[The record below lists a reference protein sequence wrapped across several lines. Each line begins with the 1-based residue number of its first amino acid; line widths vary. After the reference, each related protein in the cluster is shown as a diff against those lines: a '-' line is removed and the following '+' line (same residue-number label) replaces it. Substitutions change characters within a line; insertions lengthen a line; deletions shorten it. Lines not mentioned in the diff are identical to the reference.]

1 MSVKAIDIHTHGIGG
16 YDTRTTVTEDIL
28 EIARIQGS
36 HGVSA
41 ILPTIYSGP
50 INEMRK
56 NMAAVK
62 EAMDRQKVGCACHGR
77 TSGGLRVAGQGDSSH
92 VQSTPDSIRGSGR
105 PTSHIFGLH
114 LEGPFLNPLRCGA
127 LDPASFLSPTPDNL
141 SRLIEG
147 FEDIVQ
153 IITLA
158 PELDG
163 AARLIKTATDKG
175 ITVSMGHS
183 DATYAEAE
191 AGFHAGAK
199 GITHI
204 FNAMRPFRHRE
215 PGIAGFGLMNRHVYV
230 EMIADPFHLHP
241 ETVKLIY
248 AVKDPSKIV
257 IVSDSVRETGVKIGS
272 RKPEGRK
279 ERKRS
284 GQKSDAALDMRNSQ
298 GILQGGSM
306 TVSRAAE
313 RLIQLGIDEDLVLPC
328 IISNPASYLNR
339 K

>member
-1 MSVKAIDIHTHGIGG
+1 MRTIDIHTHGIGD
-16 YDTRTTVTEDIL
+16 YDTRTTLAEDIL

-36 HGVSA
+36 HGVSE

-62 EAMDRQKVGCACHGR
+62 EAMERQIADFGMR
-77 TSGGLRVAGQGDSSH
+77 NGLIPTKEGHAEWDFQIPTPETAGLENSSQILG
-92 VQSTPDSIRGSGR
+92 V
-105 PTSHIFGLH
+105 H

-127 LDPASFLSPTPDNL
+127 LDSASFLDPTLDNL

-147 FEDIVQ
+147 FGDIVK

-163 AARLIKTATDKG
+163 ATRLIKAVTDKG

-183 DATYAEAE
+183 DATYLEAE

-204 FNAMRPFRHRE
+204 FNAMCPFHHRE

-230 EMIADPFHLHP
+230 EMIADPFHLYL
-241 ETVKLIY
+241 ETIKLIF
-248 AVKDPSKIV
+248 AVKDP
-257 IVSDSVRETGVKIGS
+257 R
-272 RKPEGRK
+272 
-279 ERKRS
+279 
-284 GQKSDAALDMRNSQ
+284 
-298 GILQGGSM
+298 
-306 TVSRAAE
+306 
-313 RLIQLGIDEDLVLPC
+313 RLSSFPT
-328 IISNPASYLNR
+328 P
-339 K
+339 